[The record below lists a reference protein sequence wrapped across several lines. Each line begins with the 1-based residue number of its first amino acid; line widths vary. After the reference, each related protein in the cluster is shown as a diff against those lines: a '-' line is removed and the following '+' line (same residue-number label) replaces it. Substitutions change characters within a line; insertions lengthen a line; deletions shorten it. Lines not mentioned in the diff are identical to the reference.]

1 MKLTIFKLPQTYLSA
16 LDELVLN
23 GIYANRSEAIRS
35 AIRELLTNEL
45 LDFTNIND
53 NRNKN

>member
-1 MKLTIFKLPQTYLSA
+1 MKLTTFKLPQTYLSA

-35 AIRELLTNEL
+35 AIRELLTTEL
-45 LDFTNIND
+45 LEFTNLNSSI
-53 NRNKN
+53 NKN